1 MADLETMDPAEME
14 QDPDLMN
21 AATKIQASFRGHM
34 ARKQA
39 EKSESGPTETDVKEK
54 EADKTEP
61 SKNEADE
68 EEVDIDLNDPS
79 VAEAAVKIQAT
90 FRGHMTRKTLKD

>member
-1 MADLETMDPAEME
+1 MCAVLLF
-14 QDPDLMN
+14 Q
-21 AATKIQASFRGHM
+21 
-34 ARKQA
+34 
-39 EKSESGPTETDVKEK
+39 
-54 EADKTEP
+54 
-61 SKNEADE
+61 NEADE